1 MIFFINY
8 HRVNVALIQAV
19 VLARLSFFRPKCT
32 YIVRADQKFLLQ
44 FTFEIGNNNSTI
56 QGSFIRQLFLLW
68 GYQMFKQKYVNRR
81 MRRFFLLFLNLIFK

>member
-1 MIFFINY
+1 MIFFLNY

-56 QGSFIRQLFLLW
+56 
-68 GYQMFKQKYVNRR
+68 
-81 MRRFFLLFLNLIFK
+81 